1 VDSGDEKLA
10 RPGRGEGGAM
20 PGTYSQILLHVVFAT
35 KHRQPWITTE
45 LSPRLYAYM
54 GGIIRSEKG
63 VLYEIGGVEDHVHML
78 MRWRTDMAVSDL
90 MRHVKGRSS
99 LWVHETMPELSS
111 FAWQEGYSVFSV
123 SKSRESAVK
132 RYIAKQAEHHQK
144 HDFRS
149 ELLRLLKAH
158 GIEFD
163 ERYVF
168 D

>member
-1 VDSGDEKLA
+1 
-10 RPGRGEGGAM
+10 M

-35 KHRQPWITTE
+35 KHREPWITADVA
-45 LSPRLYAYM
+45 PRLYAYM

-63 VLYEIGGVEDHVHML
+63 VLYEIGGIEDHVHL
-78 MRWRTDMAVSDL
+78 LLRWRTDLAISDL

-99 LWVHETMPELSS
+99 LWVHETLPALAS
-111 FAWQEGYSVFSV
+111 FGWQEGYSVFSV
-123 SKSRESAVK
+123 SKSREPAVK
-132 RYIAKQAEHHQK
+132 RYITKQAEHHRK
-144 HDFRS
+144 EDFRS

-158 GIEFD
+158 GIDFN